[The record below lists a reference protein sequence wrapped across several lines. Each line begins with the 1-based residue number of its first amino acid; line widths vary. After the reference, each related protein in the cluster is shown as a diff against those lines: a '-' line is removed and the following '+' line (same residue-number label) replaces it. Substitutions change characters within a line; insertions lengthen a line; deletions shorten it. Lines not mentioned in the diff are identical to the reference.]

1 MLRWKELKYL
11 IIGLGISCTMLT
23 LVAVGVQQ
31 EQYKPSSKTFK
42 LI

>member
-11 IIGLGISCTMLT
+11 IIGLSISCSMQA
-23 LVAVGVQQ
+23 LVTVGVQQ
-31 EQYKPSSKTFK
+31 EQYKPSTKTFK

>member
-1 MLRWKELKYL
+1 MLRWKEFKYL
-11 IIGLGISCTMLT
+11 IVGVGISCAMLT

-31 EQYKPSSKTFK
+31 EQYKPSTKTFK